1 MKKWVVIGILNAIVL
16 AVSGSILIGCL
27 VYALRMM

>member
-16 AVSGSILIGCL
+16 AVSGGILIGCL